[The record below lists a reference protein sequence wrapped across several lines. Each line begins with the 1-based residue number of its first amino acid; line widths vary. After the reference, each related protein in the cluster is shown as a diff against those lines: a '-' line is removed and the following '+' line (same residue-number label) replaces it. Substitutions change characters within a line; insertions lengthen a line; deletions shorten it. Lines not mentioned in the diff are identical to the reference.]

1 MALPSDVSNATVD
14 TAAAAVPAP
23 YGPLTRVTDLDAL
36 GINPDSEVV
45 IEFTTDGS
53 APAMGEVFTVR
64 MSYSELTNTAIRD
77 RILEYTA
84 GVANNVLSLIDRI
97 DTVNTAAA
105 ALTAPYTEANYATLI
120 GLLRSNFPEIWA
132 YGA

>member
-1 MALPSDVSNATVD
+1 MALPSNVSNGTVD

-36 GINPDSEVV
+36 GITPDSEVV

-53 APAMGEVFTVR
+53 APAMGEVFTVW

-84 GVANNVLSLIDRI
+84 GVANNVLSLITRI
-97 DTVNTAAA
+97 DAVNDIAA
-105 ALTAPYTEANYATLI
+105 ALTPPYTETMYATLI
-120 GLLRSNFPEIWA
+120 GELRENFPEIWA